1 MYIPF
6 FFITWISVK
15 SVLLT
20 KWVETAR
27 NRVLTTDFETSRRD
41 LPEKTLPKPKAS
53 KNASNKMVQHFEEIH
68 VTNKNSL
75 YNTTY
80 KDLYYFGFIFLAII

>member
-1 MYIPF
+1 MFIMGPMYVMGPMYAFWLRLLHWINYAYIGKPYTGV
-6 FFITWISVK
+6 FITWISVK

-41 LPEKTLPKPKAS
+41 LPEK
-53 KNASNKMVQHFEEIH
+53 NAPE
-68 VTNKNSL
+68 
-75 YNTTY
+75 
-80 KDLYYFGFIFLAII
+80 A